1 VEIGLSFFRTEADVP
16 RASSEF
22 YITFLT
28 SPRLIDLC
36 PKKESTAM
44 IFQPQEQYMITTSL
58 RFLMSFALALV
69 LGMAQ
74 AADPKEAA
82 EPAVKKSD
90 TGICHDK
97 TSASYGNTKKFTAF
111 KTLDECVKS
120 GGTLPAKTAA
130 AAEPVVKKSD
140 SGICHDKTS
149 PSYERTKKFTEFKTV
164 DECVK
169 SGGKLPGAK

>member
-1 VEIGLSFFRTEADVP
+1 
-16 RASSEF
+16 
-22 YITFLT
+22 
-28 SPRLIDLC
+28 
-36 PKKESTAM
+36 M
-44 IFQPQEQYMITTSL
+44 MTTIV
-58 RFLMSFALALV
+58 RFLWSFALAGGLT
-69 LGMAQ
+69 LAQ
-74 AADPKEAA
+74 AADPKDAA
-82 EPAVKKSD
+82 DPAVKKSD
-90 TGICHDK
+90 AGICHDK
-97 TSASYGNTKKFTAF
+97 TSPSYGNTKKFTAF

-149 PSYERTKKFTEFKTV
+149 ASYERTQKFTEFKTL